1 MKFVSKILILSI
13 LCASIFSLTLGPKDQ
28 RKNLSTEDNKVAD
41 TQVPDQKAADTKAA
55 DVKPADTKA
64 ADTKAADTKAADTK
78 AADTKAADTKEDLSV
93 KKDLGNGFIRPAM
106 VAEGTLPLKTNW
118 DDKKRRYQN

>member
-1 MKFVSKILILSI
+1 MKFISKILILSI

-41 TQVPDQKAADTKAA
+41 DP
-55 DVKPADTKA
+55 KPADPKPADNTKA
-64 ADTKAADTKAADTK
+64 ADTKAADAKPADAA
-78 AADTKAADTKEDLSV
+78 KEDLTV

-106 VAEGTLPLKTNW
+106 VPEGTLPLKTNW
-118 DDKKRRYQN
+118 DDKRRRLQN